1 MRIQEILEGSGALS
15 STFIIEGST
24 NDALG
29 EVIRSVLIP
38 LKSQKIEKVTVDQ
51 FMDNLKS
58 SPTLQGINF
67 DQSYV
72 VDQLGKSKVV
82 NKIQADP
89 ENEGLMTI
97 YFDFPIGDRQVDVS
111 TRDKEKKQIKKAA
124 ISQIKDKMK

>member
-1 MRIQEILEGSGALS
+1 MRIHEILEGSGALS

-38 LKSQKIEKVTVDQ
+38 LKSQKVEKVTVNQ

-58 SPTLQGINF
+58 SPMLQGINF

-97 YFDFPIGDRQVDVS
+97 YFDFPIGDRQVDAK
-111 TRDKEKKQIKKAA
+111 TRDKEKQDIKKAA